1 MRMMRRKKQN
11 STSSMAY
18 CCAYCGRNK
27 NLLHRRPA
35 AGDGP
40 AGGGGGVRKLRKSQL
55 VEHWEEGRKM
65 EWEAEEK
72 VGGRRKGKQGWEG
85 GEKKFN
91 RISSSSLLDSTLS
104 RQVL

>member
-1 MRMMRRKKQN
+1 
-11 STSSMAY
+11 MAY

-27 NLLHRRPA
+27 NQFQRRPA